1 MLWEVLVSSRPS
13 NMNRLVSLES
23 LLLVGARLSEISV
36 SLKVSPKVVR
46 QDIAKLTAAGSDAC
60 YSPLS
65 YRWYCRRA
73 IFSANLRSVASSV
86 ATGPHRDFQLAGELY
101 GRLRLAF
108 AFGEL
113 MMFSS
118 AWGGGRIPT
127 GVSYRWVF
135 NVDGSSYGIEHFV
148 SFVDLVA
155 SLSVEAHADRLIAE
169 WTAEHERL
177 SLVSKNGE

>member
-1 MLWEVLVSSRPS
+1 
-13 NMNRLVSLES
+13 
-23 LLLVGARLSEISV
+23 
-36 SLKVSPKVVR
+36 
-46 QDIAKLTAAGSDAC
+46 
-60 YSPLS
+60 
-65 YRWYCRRA
+65 
-73 IFSANLRSVASSV
+73 V

-148 SFVDLVA
+148 
-155 SLSVEAHADRLIAE
+155 LSWTWLQVCRL
-169 WTAEHERL
+169 RL
-177 SLVSKNGE
+177 MRIV